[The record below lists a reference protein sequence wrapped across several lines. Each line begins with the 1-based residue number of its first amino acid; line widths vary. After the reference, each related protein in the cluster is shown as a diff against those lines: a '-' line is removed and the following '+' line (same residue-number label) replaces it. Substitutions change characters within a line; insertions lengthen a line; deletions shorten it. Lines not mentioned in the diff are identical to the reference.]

1 MKRTQIY
8 LDPAQHDFLE
18 NLAFLWSKKNKK
30 KISISELIRSAIDLL
45 KEKYG
50 TRQVASETDVILE
63 SAFLLEGIKKAR
75 GQKGLLT
82 HKEVFGK
89 K

>member
-18 NLAFLWSKKNKK
+18 NLAFLWSKRDGK
-30 KISISELIRSAIDLL
+30 KISLSEVILSAIELL
-45 KEKYG
+45 NERVCAKKTE
-50 TRQVASETDVILE
+50 SETEAILK
-63 SAFLLEGIKKAR
+63 SSFLLEGIKKAR
-75 GQKGLLT
+75 GQKGFLS
-82 HKEVFGK
+82 HEEVFGK

>member
-18 NLAFLWSKKNKK
+18 NLAFLWSKRDGK
-30 KISISELIRSAIDLL
+30 KISLSEVIRSAIELL
-45 KEKYG
+45 KERVG
-50 TRQVASETDVILE
+50 TKRTETETEAILQ
-63 SAFLLEGIKKAR
+63 SAFLLEGIKNAR
-75 GQKGLLT
+75 SQKGFLT
-82 HKEVFGK
+82 HEEVFGK

>member
-18 NLAFLWSKKNKK
+18 NLAFLWSKREKK
-30 KISISELIRSAIDLL
+30 KISISEIIRSAIELL
-45 KEKYG
+45 KEKHG
-50 TRQVASETDVILE
+50 PKQAESETSAILK
-63 SAFLLEGIKKAR
+63 SALLLEGIKKAR
-75 GQKGLLT
+75 GQKGFLS
-82 HKEVFGK
+82 HEKIFGK

>member
-18 NLAFLWSKKNKK
+18 NLAFLWSKRDGR
-30 KISISELIRSAIDLL
+30 KISLSEVIRSAIELL
-45 KEKYG
+45 EEKVG
-50 TRQVASETDVILE
+50 TKKAESETEAILK

-75 GQKGLLT
+75 GQKGFLS
-82 HKEVFGK
+82 HEEVFGK